1 MVQHTK
7 IPDSR
12 TVGDTN
18 YSEYKF
24 IKTGFKLIDNILRS
38 FGIFIKRE
46 LDAHIVVFRLT
57 QLSEREKLRKSDIFV
72 LIRYIIKPLDRKS
85 VV

>member
-1 MVQHTK
+1 MGAKFENMAQKAGAYWVCCHLTDE

-24 IKTGFKLIDNILRS
+24 IKTGFKLIDNIL
-38 FGIFIKRE
+38 
-46 LDAHIVVFRLT
+46 
-57 QLSEREKLRKSDIFV
+57 
-72 LIRYIIKPLDRKS
+72 
-85 VV
+85 

>member
-24 IKTGFKLIDNILRS
+24 IKTGFKLLNYIL
-38 FGIFIKRE
+38 
-46 LDAHIVVFRLT
+46 
-57 QLSEREKLRKSDIFV
+57 
-72 LIRYIIKPLDRKS
+72 
-85 VV
+85 